1 MMPDKS
7 VGRTRTMTRQRL
19 ILIGALLYLLEAATL
34 YGGAFYRVNPL
45 DQPGVEEGKKA
56 TYALMGRKGYEAKRV
71 EMEKYYER
79 AKGKELVVRI

>member
-1 MMPDKS
+1 M
-7 VGRTRTMTRQRL
+7 
-19 ILIGALLYLLEAATL
+19 
-34 YGGAFYRVNPL
+34 NPL